1 MEVIVNV
8 KLISEDAYG
17 FIDDVL
23 QGRNEIIGKELTNFV
38 FKELMAY
45 LNGLG
50 EDTIKSMCGENS
62 NLTWILIGM
71 LRMGKAVVCV
81 SGAMLSMF
89 LEALIRLLF
98 VETNNSELLVK
109 IVEMYFADTIVD
121 QIVQSCIESTK
132 GTEYEVGSIKYDIIK
147 KSTGSD
153 NGAIVC
159 EIGLQVKEVDFKFLE
174 SYIEEMKAKAERES
188 EQRKIEAELKKQE
201 DGEKVEEYKKKSRI
215 MGWIAALG
223 AFVND
228 KGRNAKNSAVDKITD
243 LGSATQSAVVDA
255 ANKIV
260 EGQISIE
267 SAVKAS
273 LVNKLID
280 KFVNESF
287 MVDFLK
293 DEFKIEE
300 KKLKVLIK
308 VDRD

>member
-132 GTEYEVGSIKYDIIK
+132 ETEYAVENIDYDIIK

-159 EIGLQVKEVDFKFLE
+159 EIGLQVKEVNFKLLGN
-174 SYIEEMKAKAERES
+174 YIEEMKAQVEQWSKQRET
-188 EQRKIEAELKKQE
+188 EVKLKRQE
-201 DGEKVEEYKKKSRI
+201 DKEKVEEYKKKSCV
-215 MGWIAALG
+215 MGLVATVG
-223 AFVND
+223 AFFND
-228 KGRNAKNSAVDKITD
+228 KGRNAKNSFVEKITS
-243 LGSATQSAVVDA
+243 LGSGTQSVLVEA
-255 ANKIV
+255 ANKIL
-260 EGQISIE
+260 EKQMSIE